1 MEINFQDNFLEIL
14 FSFDLY
20 KIASVFSL
28 ETDIVCQIRLGEIS
42 LRFVIAQNTLILMD
56 QQHIGRM

>member
-1 MEINFQDNFLEIL
+1 MKVAVVMGSKSDYPKLEEGI
-14 FSFDLY
+14 
-20 KIASVFSL
+20 SL
-28 ETDIVCQIRLGEIS
+28 LERLGEIS